1 MKRNVILQRRQT
13 VGTTMVN
20 KKIIS
25 GLVALLVALPAL
37 ASEKQVYW
45 GDTHLHTNRSFDA
58 FTNRNFSVG
67 PDEAYRFARG
77 IPVEHPGHKARVQL
91 ETPLDFLVVSD
102 HAEFLGAIR
111 HLYNV
116 GISTDDMGFVQ
127 KLRTWYVQYLIRDA
141 IKKGEGRSFFVRQ
154 LPEPFDTPQEAI
166 SEWDLAGS
174 VFPTV
179 PVIEDQ
185 AWRDI
190 ADAAEANNV
199 PGEFSAIL
207 GWEYSLIPG
216 GANLHRVVMTDL
228 DGESAKAFQ
237 PFGSD
242 DSLYP
247 EDLWAWLDKT
257 SQDTGGNFIAIP
269 HNSNISKGA
278 MFDTITM
285 RNEPIGPEY
294 AEIRRRWEP
303 IVEITQYKGDSEA
316 HQTLS
321 PDDPFADFENYPYY
335 IQRDW
340 TEYKPQV
347 GDFVRSA
354 LIRGL
359 QLEQKIGVNPY
370 QFGVI
375 GSTDAHTGLAAAEE
389 SNFHGKFATDSMP
402 SAKLDGWSDNAN
414 SSFGWAM
421 GAQGLAA
428 VWAEENTR
436 EAILAAMKRR
446 ETYAT
451 TGPRI
456 GLRFYAG
463 YDLDGALLT
472 SSSLPTDLS
481 DAVAMGGEIA
491 AKGASAPT
499 FLVQAM
505 ADPKS
510 GALDRIQIVKGWISE
525 EGDAREQVFD
535 VAWSSDDRLQPDGSL
550 AAVSNTVD
558 LETGSW
564 SNAHGAA
571 TLMAQWQDPRFDPAE
586 SAFYYVRVLEVPTP
600 RHSLLDKLALS
611 DDVETRRPDVIQ
623 ERAYSS
629 PIWYRPD

>member
-1 MKRNVILQRRQT
+1 MKLRVAAGILSALMFTQT
-13 VGTTMVN
+13 WAT
-20 KKIIS
+20 
-25 GLVALLVALPAL
+25 
-37 ASEKQVYW
+37 EKQILW

-77 IPVEHPGHKARVQL
+77 LPVVHPGHKARVQL

-102 HAEFLGAIR
+102 HAEFLGNIR

-116 GISTDDMGFVQ
+116 GIPTDGMDFFQ
-127 KLRTWYVQYLIRDA
+127 KLRVWYVQYLIRDA
-141 IKKGEGRSFFVRQ
+141 IKKGEGRAFFVRQ

-174 VFPTV
+174 VFPRV
-179 PVIEDQ
+179 PILEDQ
-185 AWRDI
+185 AWSDI
-190 ADAAEANNV
+190 TDAAEANNI
-199 PGEFSAIL
+199 PGQFSAIL

-228 DGESAKAFQ
+228 DGKSAKVFQ

-247 EDLWAWLDKT
+247 EDLWAWLERT
-257 SQDTGGNFIAIP
+257 SQETGGNFIAIP

-303 IVEITQYKGDSEA
+303 IVEVTQYKGDSET
-316 HQTLS
+316 HPVLS
-321 PDDPFADFENYPYY
+321 PDDSFADFEDYPFY

-347 GDFVRSA
+347 GDFMRSA
-354 LIRGL
+354 LIRGM
-359 QLEQKIGVNPY
+359 QIEREIGVNPY

-389 SNFHGKFATDSMP
+389 NNFHGKFATDSIP
-402 SAKLDGWSDNAN
+402 LSKLDSWSDNAN

-436 EAILAAMKRR
+436 ESIMQAMKRR

-456 GLRFYAG
+456 GLRFYGG
-463 YDLDGALLT
+463 YGLDATALEASSFPYESSGAV
-472 SSSLPTDLS
+472 P
-481 DAVAMGGEIA
+481 MGGELDQ
-491 AKGASAPT
+491 KEGGAPV
-499 FLVQAM
+499 FLVHAM

-510 GALDRIQIVKGWISE
+510 GTLDRIQIVKGWV
-525 EGDAREQVFD
+525 DAAGEANEKVFD
-535 VAWSSDDRLQPDGSL
+535 VAWASTGRMQADGSL
-550 AAVSNTVD
+550 APVPNTVN
-558 LETGSW
+558 LEAGTW
-564 SNAHGAA
+564 SNEAGAP
-571 TLMAQWQDPRFDPAE
+571 TLTAEWRDPEFDP
-586 SAFYYVRVLEVPTP
+586 SMMAFYYVRVLEVPTP
-600 RHSLLDKLALS
+600 RHSLLDKLALGGEV
-611 DDVETRRPDVIQ
+611 DTRRPDTIQ

>member
-1 MKRNVILQRRQT
+1 MKIRTAAGIL
-13 VGTTMVN
+13 
-20 KKIIS
+20 S
-25 GLVALLVALPAL
+25 ALLVTQAWAT
-37 ASEKQVYW
+37 EKQILW

-67 PDEAYRFARG
+67 PDGAYRFARG
-77 IPVEHPGHKARVQL
+77 LPVEHPGHKARVQL
-91 ETPLDFLVVSD
+91 ETPLDFLVISD
-102 HAEFLGAIR
+102 HAEFLGNIR
-111 HLYNV
+111 HLYNI
-116 GISTDDMGFVQ
+116 GIPTEGMGFFQ
-127 KLRTWYVQYLIRDA
+127 KLRVWYVQYLIRDA
-141 IKKGEGRSFFVRQ
+141 IKKGEGRAFFVRQ

-174 VFPTV
+174 VFPRV
-179 PVIEDQ
+179 PILEDQ
-185 AWRDI
+185 AWSDI
-190 ADAAEANNV
+190 ADAAEANNI
-199 PGEFSAIL
+199 PGQFSAIL

-228 DGESAKAFQ
+228 DGESAKVFQ

-257 SQDTGGNFIAIP
+257 SEETGGNFIAIP

-294 AEIRRRWEP
+294 AEIRKRWEP
-303 IVEITQYKGDSEA
+303 IVEVTQYKGDSET
-316 HQTLS
+316 HPVLS
-321 PDDPFADFENYPYY
+321 PDDPFADFEDYPYY

-347 GDFVRSA
+347 GDFMRSA
-354 LIRGL
+354 LIRGM
-359 QLEQKIGVNPY
+359 QIEREIGVNPY

-389 SNFHGKFATDSMP
+389 NNFHGKFATDSMP
-402 SAKLDGWSDNAN
+402 SSKLEGWSDNAN

-436 EAILAAMKRR
+436 ESIMQAMKRR

-456 GLRFYAG
+456 GLRFYGG
-463 YDLDGALLT
+463 YGLDATALEASAFPYESSGAV
-472 SSSLPTDLS
+472 P
-481 DAVAMGGEIA
+481 MGGELDPQE
-491 AKGASAPT
+491 GSAPV
-499 FLVQAM
+499 FLVHAM

-510 GALDRIQIVKGWISE
+510 GTLDRIQIVKGWVDE
-525 EGDAREQVFD
+525 AGEANEQIFD
-535 VAWSSDDRLQPDGSL
+535 VAWSSPDRMQADGSL
-550 AAVSNTVD
+550 RPVPNTVD
-558 LETGSW
+558 LETGGW
-564 SNAHGAA
+564 SNDAGAV
-571 TLMAQWQDPRFDPAE
+571 TLTAEWRDPEFDPAVA
-586 SAFYYVRVLEVPTP
+586 AFYYVRVLEVPTP
-600 RHSLLDKLALS
+600 RHSLLDKLALGG
-611 DDVETRRPDVIQ
+611 DVDTRRPDTVQ

-629 PIWYRPD
+629 PIWYRPNE

>member
-1 MKRNVILQRRQT
+1 MKIRAAAGIL
-13 VGTTMVN
+13 
-20 KKIIS
+20 S
-25 GLVALLVALPAL
+25 ALLVTQSWAT
-37 ASEKQVYW
+37 EKQILW

-77 IPVEHPGHKARVQL
+77 LPVEHPGHKARVQL

-102 HAEFLGAIR
+102 HAEFLGNIR

-116 GISTDDMGFVQ
+116 GIPTEGMGFFQ
-127 KLRTWYVQYLIRDA
+127 KLRVWYVQYLIRDA
-141 IKKGEGRSFFVRQ
+141 IKKGEGRAFFVRQ

-174 VFPTV
+174 VFPRV
-179 PVIEDQ
+179 PVLEDQ
-185 AWRDI
+185 AWSDI
-190 ADAAEANNV
+190 ADAAEANNI
-199 PGEFSAIL
+199 PGQFSAIL

-228 DGESAKAFQ
+228 DGESAKVFQ

-257 SQDTGGNFIAIP
+257 SEETGGNFIAIP

-303 IVEITQYKGDSEA
+303 IVEVTQYKGDSET
-316 HQTLS
+316 HPVLS
-321 PDDPFADFENYPYY
+321 PNDPFADFEDYPYY

-347 GDFVRSA
+347 GDFMRSA
-354 LIRGL
+354 LIRGM
-359 QLEQKIGVNPY
+359 QIEREIGVNPY

-389 SNFHGKFATDSMP
+389 NNFHGKFSTDSMP
-402 SAKLDGWSDNAN
+402 ASKLEGWSDNAN

-436 EAILAAMKRR
+436 ESIMQAMKRR

-456 GLRFYAG
+456 GLRFYGG
-463 YDLDGALLT
+463 YGLDATALEASAFPYESSGAV
-472 SSSLPTDLS
+472 P
-481 DAVAMGGEIA
+481 MGGELDPQE
-491 AKGASAPT
+491 GSAPV
-499 FLVQAM
+499 FLVHAM

-510 GALDRIQIVKGWISE
+510 GTLDRIQIVKGWVDE
-525 EGDAREQVFD
+525 AGEANEQIFD
-535 VAWSSDDRLQPDGSL
+535 VAWSSPDRMQADGSL
-550 AAVSNTVD
+550 RPVPNTVD
-558 LETGSW
+558 LETGTW
-564 SNAHGAA
+564 SNDAGAA
-571 TLMAQWQDPRFDPAE
+571 TLTAEWRDPEFDPAVA
-586 SAFYYVRVLEVPTP
+586 AFYYVRVLEVPTP
-600 RHSLLDKLALS
+600 RHSLLDKLALGG
-611 DDVETRRPDVIQ
+611 DVDTRRPDTVQ

-629 PIWYRPD
+629 PIWYRPSE

>member
-1 MKRNVILQRRQT
+1 MKLPVAAGILSALMFTQT
-13 VGTTMVN
+13 WAT
-20 KKIIS
+20 
-25 GLVALLVALPAL
+25 
-37 ASEKQVYW
+37 EKQILW

-77 IPVEHPGHKARVQL
+77 LPVEHPGHKARVQL

-102 HAEFLGAIR
+102 HAEFLGNIR

-116 GISTDDMGFVQ
+116 GIPTDGMDFFQ
-127 KLRTWYVQYLIRDA
+127 KLRVWYVQYLIRDA
-141 IKKGEGRSFFVRQ
+141 IKKGEGRAFFVRQ

-174 VFPTV
+174 VFPRV
-179 PVIEDQ
+179 PILEDQ
-185 AWRDI
+185 AWSDI
-190 ADAAEANNV
+190 ADAAEANNI
-199 PGEFSAIL
+199 PGQFSAIL

-228 DGESAKAFQ
+228 DGKSAKVFQ

-257 SQDTGGNFIAIP
+257 SQETGGNFIAIP

-303 IVEITQYKGDSEA
+303 IVEVTQYKGDSET
-316 HQTLS
+316 HPVLS
-321 PDDPFADFENYPYY
+321 PDDSFADFEDYPFY

-347 GDFVRSA
+347 GDFMRSA
-354 LIRGL
+354 LIRGM
-359 QLEQKIGVNPY
+359 QIEREIGVNPY

-389 SNFHGKFATDSMP
+389 NNFHGKFATDSIP
-402 SAKLDGWSDNAN
+402 VSKLDGWSDNAN

-436 EAILAAMKRR
+436 ESIMQAMKRR

-456 GLRFYAG
+456 GLRFYGG
-463 YDLDGALLT
+463 YGLDATALEASSFPYESSGAV
-472 SSSLPTDLS
+472 P
-481 DAVAMGGEIA
+481 MGGELDQ
-491 AKGASAPT
+491 KEGGAT
-499 FLVQAM
+499 VFLVHAM

-510 GALDRIQIVKGWISE
+510 GTLDRIQIVKGWV
-525 EGDAREQVFD
+525 DAAGEANEKVFD
-535 VAWSSDDRLQPDGSL
+535 VAWASTGRMQADGSL
-550 AAVSNTVD
+550 APVPNTVN
-558 LETGSW
+558 LETGTW
-564 SNAHGAA
+564 SNEAGAP
-571 TLMAQWQDPRFDPAE
+571 TLTAEWRDPEFDP
-586 SAFYYVRVLEVPTP
+586 SMMAFYYVRVLEVPTP
-600 RHSLLDKLALS
+600 RHSLLDKLALGGEV
-611 DDVETRRPDVIQ
+611 DTRRPDTIQ

>member
-1 MKRNVILQRRQT
+1 MKLRVAAGILSALMFTQT
-13 VGTTMVN
+13 WAT
-20 KKIIS
+20 
-25 GLVALLVALPAL
+25 
-37 ASEKQVYW
+37 EKQILW

-77 IPVEHPGHKARVQL
+77 LPVEHPGHKARVQL

-102 HAEFLGAIR
+102 HAEFLGNIR

-116 GISTDDMGFVQ
+116 GIPTDGMDFFQ
-127 KLRTWYVQYLIRDA
+127 KLRVWYVQYLIRDA
-141 IKKGEGRSFFVRQ
+141 IKKGEGRAFFVRQ

-174 VFPTV
+174 VFPRV
-179 PVIEDQ
+179 PILEDQ
-185 AWRDI
+185 AWSDI
-190 ADAAEANNV
+190 ADAAEANNI
-199 PGEFSAIL
+199 PGQFSAIL

-228 DGESAKAFQ
+228 DGKSAKVFQ

-257 SQDTGGNFIAIP
+257 SQETGGNFIAIP

-303 IVEITQYKGDSEA
+303 IVEVTQYKGDSET
-316 HQTLS
+316 HPVLS
-321 PDDPFADFENYPYY
+321 PDDSFADFEDYPFY

-347 GDFVRSA
+347 GDFMRSA
-354 LIRGL
+354 LIRGM
-359 QLEQKIGVNPY
+359 QIEREIGVNPY

-389 SNFHGKFATDSMP
+389 NNFHGKFATDSIP
-402 SAKLDGWSDNAN
+402 LSKLDSWSDNAN

-436 EAILAAMKRR
+436 ESIMHAMKRR

-456 GLRFYAG
+456 GLRFYGG
-463 YDLDGALLT
+463 YGLDATALEASSFPYESSGAV
-472 SSSLPTDLS
+472 P
-481 DAVAMGGEIA
+481 MGGELSQ
-491 AKGASAPT
+491 KEGGAPV
-499 FLVQAM
+499 FLVHAM

-510 GALDRIQIVKGWISE
+510 GTLDRIQIVKGWV
-525 EGDAREQVFD
+525 DAAGEANEKVFD
-535 VAWSSDDRLQPDGSL
+535 VAWASTGRMQADGSL
-550 AAVSNTVD
+550 APVPNTVN
-558 LETGSW
+558 LETGTW
-564 SNAHGAA
+564 SNEAGAP
-571 TLMAQWQDPRFDPAE
+571 TLTAEWRDPEFDP
-586 SAFYYVRVLEVPTP
+586 SMMAFYYVRVLEVPTP
-600 RHSLLDKLALS
+600 RHSLLDKLALGGEV
-611 DDVETRRPDVIQ
+611 DTRRPDTIQ

>member
-1 MKRNVILQRRQT
+1 MKIRAAAGIL
-13 VGTTMVN
+13 
-20 KKIIS
+20 S
-25 GLVALLVALPAL
+25 ALLVTQSWAT
-37 ASEKQVYW
+37 EKQILW

-67 PDEAYRFARG
+67 PDEAYRCARG
-77 IPVEHPGHKARVQL
+77 LPVEHPGHKARVQL

-102 HAEFLGAIR
+102 HAEFLGNIR

-116 GISTDDMGFVQ
+116 GIPTEGMGFFQ
-127 KLRTWYVQYLIRDA
+127 KLRVWYVQYLIRDA
-141 IKKGEGRSFFVRQ
+141 IKKGEGRAFFVRQ

-174 VFPTV
+174 VFPRV
-179 PVIEDQ
+179 PILEDQ
-185 AWRDI
+185 AWSDI
-190 ADAAEANNV
+190 ADAAEANNI
-199 PGEFSAIL
+199 PGQFSAIL

-228 DGESAKAFQ
+228 DGESAKVFQ

-257 SQDTGGNFIAIP
+257 SEQTGGNFIAIP

-303 IVEITQYKGDSEA
+303 IVEVTQYKGDSET
-316 HQTLS
+316 HPVLS
-321 PDDPFADFENYPYY
+321 PDDPFADFEDYPYY

-347 GDFVRSA
+347 GDFMRSA
-354 LIRGL
+354 LIRGM
-359 QLEQKIGVNPY
+359 QIEREIGVNPY

-389 SNFHGKFATDSMP
+389 NNFHGKFATDSMP
-402 SAKLDGWSDNAN
+402 SSKLEGWSDNAN

-436 EAILAAMKRR
+436 ESIMQAMKRR

-456 GLRFYAG
+456 GLRFYGG
-463 YDLDGALLT
+463 YGLDATALEASAFPYESSGAV
-472 SSSLPTDLS
+472 P
-481 DAVAMGGEIA
+481 MGGELDP
-491 AKGASAPT
+491 KEGSAPV
-499 FLVQAM
+499 FLVHAM

-510 GALDRIQIVKGWISE
+510 GTLDRIQIVKGWVDE
-525 EGDAREQVFD
+525 AGEANEQIFD
-535 VAWSSDDRLQPDGSL
+535 VAWSSPDRMQADGSL
-550 AAVSNTVD
+550 RPVPNTVD
-558 LETGSW
+558 LETGTW
-564 SNAHGAA
+564 SNDAGAT
-571 TLMAQWQDPRFDPAE
+571 TLTAEWRDPEFDPAVA
-586 SAFYYVRVLEVPTP
+586 AFYYVRVLEVPTP
-600 RHSLLDKLALS
+600 RHSLLDKLALGG
-611 DDVETRRPDVIQ
+611 DVDTRRPDTVQ

-629 PIWYRPD
+629 PIWYRPSE

>member
-1 MKRNVILQRRQT
+1 MKIRTAAGIL
-13 VGTTMVN
+13 
-20 KKIIS
+20 S
-25 GLVALLVALPAL
+25 ALLVTQAWAT
-37 ASEKQVYW
+37 EKQILW

-77 IPVEHPGHKARVQL
+77 LPVEHPGHKARVQL
-91 ETPLDFLVVSD
+91 ETPLDFLVISD
-102 HAEFLGAIR
+102 HAEFLGNIR
-111 HLYNV
+111 HLYNI
-116 GISTDDMGFVQ
+116 GIPTEGMGFFQ
-127 KLRTWYVQYLIRDA
+127 KLRVWYVQYLIRDA
-141 IKKGEGRSFFVRQ
+141 IKKGEGRAFFVRQ

-174 VFPTV
+174 VFPRV
-179 PVIEDQ
+179 PILEDQ
-185 AWRDI
+185 AWSDI
-190 ADAAEANNV
+190 ADAAEANNI
-199 PGEFSAIL
+199 PGQFSAIL

-228 DGESAKAFQ
+228 DGESAKVFQ

-257 SQDTGGNFIAIP
+257 SEETGGNFIAIP

-294 AEIRRRWEP
+294 AEIRKRWEP
-303 IVEITQYKGDSEA
+303 IVEVTQYKGDSET
-316 HQTLS
+316 HPVLS
-321 PDDPFADFENYPYY
+321 PDDPFADFEDYPYY

-347 GDFVRSA
+347 GDFMRSA
-354 LIRGL
+354 LIRGM
-359 QLEQKIGVNPY
+359 QIEREIGVNPY

-389 SNFHGKFATDSMP
+389 NNFHGKFATDSMP
-402 SAKLDGWSDNAN
+402 SSKLEGWSDNAN

-436 EAILAAMKRR
+436 ESIMQAMKRR

-456 GLRFYAG
+456 GLRFYGG
-463 YDLDGALLT
+463 YGLDATALEASAFPYESSGAV
-472 SSSLPTDLS
+472 P
-481 DAVAMGGEIA
+481 MGGELDPQE
-491 AKGASAPT
+491 GSAPV
-499 FLVQAM
+499 FLVHAM

-510 GALDRIQIVKGWISE
+510 GTLDRIQIVKGWVDE
-525 EGDAREQVFD
+525 AGEANEQIFD
-535 VAWSSDDRLQPDGSL
+535 VAWSSPDRMQADGSL
-550 AAVSNTVD
+550 RPVPNTVD
-558 LETGSW
+558 LETGGW
-564 SNAHGAA
+564 SNDAGAA
-571 TLMAQWQDPRFDPAE
+571 TLTAEWRDPEFDPAVA
-586 SAFYYVRVLEVPTP
+586 AFYYVRVLEVPTP
-600 RHSLLDKLALS
+600 RHSLLDKLALGG
-611 DDVETRRPDVIQ
+611 DVDTRRPDTVQ

-629 PIWYRPD
+629 PIWYRPNE

>member
-1 MKRNVILQRRQT
+1 MKLRVATGILSALMFTQT
-13 VGTTMVN
+13 WAT
-20 KKIIS
+20 
-25 GLVALLVALPAL
+25 
-37 ASEKQVYW
+37 EKQILW

-77 IPVEHPGHKARVQL
+77 LPVEHPGHKARVQL

-102 HAEFLGAIR
+102 HAEFLGNIR

-116 GISTDDMGFVQ
+116 GIPTDGMDFFQ
-127 KLRTWYVQYLIRDA
+127 KLRVWYVQYLIRDA
-141 IKKGEGRSFFVRQ
+141 IKKGEGRAFFVRQ

-174 VFPTV
+174 VFPRV
-179 PVIEDQ
+179 PILEDQ
-185 AWRDI
+185 AWSDI
-190 ADAAEANNV
+190 ADAAEANNI
-199 PGEFSAIL
+199 PGQFSAIL

-228 DGESAKAFQ
+228 DGKSAKVFQ

-257 SQDTGGNFIAIP
+257 SQETGGNFIAIP

-294 AEIRRRWEP
+294 AEIRSRWEP
-303 IVEITQYKGDSEA
+303 IVEVTQYKGDSET
-316 HQTLS
+316 HPVLS
-321 PDDPFADFENYPYY
+321 PDDSFADFEDYPFY

-347 GDFVRSA
+347 GDFMRSA
-354 LIRGL
+354 LIRGM
-359 QLEQKIGVNPY
+359 QIEREIGVNPY

-389 SNFHGKFATDSMP
+389 NNFHGKFATDSIP
-402 SAKLDGWSDNAN
+402 LSKLDGWSDNAN

-436 EAILAAMKRR
+436 ESIMQAMKRR

-456 GLRFYAG
+456 GLRFYGG
-463 YDLDGALLT
+463 YGLDATALEASSFPYESSGAV
-472 SSSLPTDLS
+472 P
-481 DAVAMGGEIA
+481 MGGELDQ
-491 AKGASAPT
+491 KEGGAPV
-499 FLVQAM
+499 FLVHAM

-510 GALDRIQIVKGWISE
+510 GTLDRIQIVKGWV
-525 EGDAREQVFD
+525 DAAGEANERVFD
-535 VAWSSDDRLQPDGSL
+535 VAWASTGRMQADGSL
-550 AAVSNTVD
+550 APVPNTVN
-558 LETGSW
+558 LETGTW
-564 SNAHGAA
+564 SNEAGAP
-571 TLMAQWQDPRFDPAE
+571 TLTAEWRDPEFDP
-586 SAFYYVRVLEVPTP
+586 SMMAFYYVRVLEVPTP
-600 RHSLLDKLALS
+600 RHSLLDKLALGGEV
-611 DDVETRRPDVIQ
+611 DTRRPDTIQ

>member
-1 MKRNVILQRRQT
+1 MKTMKIRTAAGIL
-13 VGTTMVN
+13 
-20 KKIIS
+20 S
-25 GLVALLVALPAL
+25 ALLVTQAWAT
-37 ASEKQVYW
+37 EKQILW

-77 IPVEHPGHKARVQL
+77 LPVEHPGHKARVQL
-91 ETPLDFLVVSD
+91 ETPLDFLVISD
-102 HAEFLGAIR
+102 HAEFLGNIR
-111 HLYNV
+111 HLYNI
-116 GISTDDMGFVQ
+116 GIPTEGMGFFQ
-127 KLRTWYVQYLIRDA
+127 KLRVWYVQYLIRDA
-141 IKKGEGRSFFVRQ
+141 IKKGEGRAFFVRQ

-174 VFPTV
+174 VFPRV
-179 PVIEDQ
+179 PILEDQ
-185 AWRDI
+185 AWSDI
-190 ADAAEANNV
+190 ADAAEANNI
-199 PGEFSAIL
+199 PGQFSAIL

-228 DGESAKAFQ
+228 DGESAKVFQ

-257 SQDTGGNFIAIP
+257 SEETGGNFIAIP

-294 AEIRRRWEP
+294 AEIRKRWEP
-303 IVEITQYKGDSEA
+303 IVEVTQYKGDSET
-316 HQTLS
+316 HPVLS
-321 PDDPFADFENYPYY
+321 PDDPFADFEDYPYY

-347 GDFVRSA
+347 GDFMRSA
-354 LIRGL
+354 LIRGM
-359 QLEQKIGVNPY
+359 QIEREIGVNPY

-389 SNFHGKFATDSMP
+389 NNFHGKFATDSMP
-402 SAKLDGWSDNAN
+402 SSKLEGWSDNAN

-436 EAILAAMKRR
+436 ESIMQAMKRR

-456 GLRFYAG
+456 GLRFYGG
-463 YDLDGALLT
+463 YGLDATALEASAFPYESSGAV
-472 SSSLPTDLS
+472 P
-481 DAVAMGGEIA
+481 MGGELDPQE
-491 AKGASAPT
+491 GSAPV
-499 FLVQAM
+499 FLVHAM

-510 GALDRIQIVKGWISE
+510 GTLDRIQIVKGWVDE
-525 EGDAREQVFD
+525 AGEANEQIFD
-535 VAWSSDDRLQPDGSL
+535 VAWSSPDRMQADGSL
-550 AAVSNTVD
+550 RPVPNTVD
-558 LETGSW
+558 LETGGW
-564 SNAHGAA
+564 SNDAGAV
-571 TLMAQWQDPRFDPAE
+571 TLTAEWRDPEFDPAVA
-586 SAFYYVRVLEVPTP
+586 AFYYVRVLEVPTP
-600 RHSLLDKLALS
+600 RHSLLDKLALGG
-611 DDVETRRPDVIQ
+611 DVDTRRPDTVQ

-629 PIWYRPD
+629 PIWYRPNE

>member
-1 MKRNVILQRRQT
+1 MKLRVAAGILSALMFTQT
-13 VGTTMVN
+13 WAT
-20 KKIIS
+20 
-25 GLVALLVALPAL
+25 
-37 ASEKQVYW
+37 EKQILW

-77 IPVEHPGHKARVQL
+77 LPVEHPGHKARVQL

-102 HAEFLGAIR
+102 HAEFLGNIR

-116 GISTDDMGFVQ
+116 GIPTDGMDFFQ
-127 KLRTWYVQYLIRDA
+127 KLRVWYVQYLIRDA
-141 IKKGEGRSFFVRQ
+141 IKKGEGRAFFVRQ

-174 VFPTV
+174 VFPRV
-179 PVIEDQ
+179 PILEDQ
-185 AWRDI
+185 AWSDI
-190 ADAAEANNV
+190 ADAAEANNI
-199 PGEFSAIL
+199 PGQFSAIL

-228 DGESAKAFQ
+228 DGKSAKVFQ

-257 SQDTGGNFIAIP
+257 SQETGGNFIAIP

-303 IVEITQYKGDSEA
+303 IVEVTQYKGDSET
-316 HQTLS
+316 HPVLS
-321 PDDPFADFENYPYY
+321 PDDSFADFEDYPFY
-335 IQRDW
+335 IQRNW

-347 GDFVRSA
+347 GDFMRSA
-354 LIRGL
+354 LIRGM
-359 QLEQKIGVNPY
+359 QIEREIGVNPY

-389 SNFHGKFATDSMP
+389 NNFHGKFATDSIP
-402 SAKLDGWSDNAN
+402 VSKLDGWSDNAN

-436 EAILAAMKRR
+436 ESIMQAMKRR

-456 GLRFYAG
+456 GLRFYGG
-463 YDLDGALLT
+463 YGLDATALEASSFPYESSGAV
-472 SSSLPTDLS
+472 P
-481 DAVAMGGEIA
+481 MGGELDQ
-491 AKGASAPT
+491 KEGGAPV
-499 FLVQAM
+499 FLVHAM

-510 GALDRIQIVKGWISE
+510 GTLDRIQIVKGWV
-525 EGDAREQVFD
+525 DAAGEANEKVFD
-535 VAWSSDDRLQPDGSL
+535 VAWASTGRMQADGSL
-550 AAVSNTVD
+550 APVPNTVN
-558 LETGSW
+558 LETGTW
-564 SNAHGAA
+564 SNEAGAP
-571 TLMAQWQDPRFDPAE
+571 TLTAEWRDPEFDP
-586 SAFYYVRVLEVPTP
+586 SMMAFYYVRVLEVPTP
-600 RHSLLDKLALS
+600 RHSLLDKLALGGEV
-611 DDVETRRPDVIQ
+611 DTRRPDTIQ

>member
-1 MKRNVILQRRQT
+1 MKLRVAAGILSALMFTQT
-13 VGTTMVN
+13 WAT
-20 KKIIS
+20 
-25 GLVALLVALPAL
+25 
-37 ASEKQVYW
+37 EKQILW

-77 IPVEHPGHKARVQL
+77 LPVEHPGHKARVQL

-102 HAEFLGAIR
+102 HAEFLGNIR

-116 GISTDDMGFVQ
+116 GIPTDGMDFFQ
-127 KLRTWYVQYLIRDA
+127 KLRVWYVQYLIRDA
-141 IKKGEGRSFFVRQ
+141 IKKGEGRAFFVRQ

-174 VFPTV
+174 VFPRV
-179 PVIEDQ
+179 PILEDQ
-185 AWRDI
+185 AWSDI
-190 ADAAEANNV
+190 TDAAEANNI
-199 PGEFSAIL
+199 PGQFSAIL

-228 DGESAKAFQ
+228 DGKSAKVFQ

-247 EDLWAWLDKT
+247 EDLWAWLERT
-257 SQDTGGNFIAIP
+257 SQETGGNFIAIP

-303 IVEITQYKGDSEA
+303 IVEVTQYKGDSET
-316 HQTLS
+316 HPVLS
-321 PDDPFADFENYPYY
+321 PDDSFADFEDYPFY

-347 GDFVRSA
+347 GDFMRSA
-354 LIRGL
+354 LIRGM
-359 QLEQKIGVNPY
+359 QIEREIGVNPY

-389 SNFHGKFATDSMP
+389 NNFHGKFATDSIP
-402 SAKLDGWSDNAN
+402 LSKLDSWSDNAN

-436 EAILAAMKRR
+436 ESIMQAMKRR

-456 GLRFYAG
+456 GLRFYGG
-463 YDLDGALLT
+463 YGLDATALEASSFPYESSGAV
-472 SSSLPTDLS
+472 P
-481 DAVAMGGEIA
+481 MGGELDQ
-491 AKGASAPT
+491 KEGGAPV
-499 FLVQAM
+499 FLVHAM

-510 GALDRIQIVKGWISE
+510 GTLDRIQIVKGWV
-525 EGDAREQVFD
+525 DAAGEANEKVFD
-535 VAWSSDDRLQPDGSL
+535 VAWASTGRMQADGSL
-550 AAVSNTVD
+550 APVPNTVN
-558 LETGSW
+558 LEAGTW
-564 SNAHGAA
+564 SNEAGAP
-571 TLMAQWQDPRFDPAE
+571 TLTAEWRDPEFDP
-586 SAFYYVRVLEVPTP
+586 SMMAFYYVRVLEVPTP
-600 RHSLLDKLALS
+600 RHSLLDKLALGGEV
-611 DDVETRRPDVIQ
+611 DTRRPDTIQ

>member
-1 MKRNVILQRRQT
+1 MKISMA
-13 VGTTMVN
+13 VGIV
-20 KKIIS
+20 S
-25 GLVALLVALPAL
+25 ALLVTQAWAT
-37 ASEKQVYW
+37 EKQILW

-67 PDEAYRFARG
+67 PDDAYRFARG
-77 IPVEHPGHKARVQL
+77 LPVEHPGHKARVQL

-102 HAEFLGAIR
+102 HAEFLGNIR

-116 GISTDDMGFVQ
+116 GIPTEGMGFFQ
-127 KLRTWYVQYLIRDA
+127 KLRIWYVQYLIRDA
-141 IKKGEGRSFFVRQ
+141 IKKGEGRAFFVRQ

-174 VFPTV
+174 VFPRV
-179 PVIEDQ
+179 PILEDQ
-185 AWRDI
+185 AWSDI
-190 ADAAEANNV
+190 ADAAEANNI
-199 PGEFSAIL
+199 PGQFSAIL

-228 DGESAKAFQ
+228 DGESAKVFQ

-257 SQDTGGNFIAIP
+257 SEETGGNFIAIP

-303 IVEITQYKGDSEA
+303 IVEVTQYKGDSET
-316 HQTLS
+316 HPVLS
-321 PDDPFADFENYPYY
+321 PDDPFADFEDYPYY

-347 GDFVRSA
+347 GDFMRSA
-354 LIRGL
+354 LIRGM
-359 QLEQKIGVNPY
+359 QIEREIGVNPY

-389 SNFHGKFATDSMP
+389 NNFHGKFATDSIP

-436 EAILAAMKRR
+436 QSIMEAMKRR

-456 GLRFYAG
+456 GLRFYGG
-463 YDLDGALLT
+463 YGLDATALEASAFPYESSGAV
-472 SSSLPTDLS
+472 P
-481 DAVAMGGEIA
+481 MGGELDP
-491 AKGASAPT
+491 KEGSAPV
-499 FLVQAM
+499 FLVHAM

-510 GALDRIQIVKGWISE
+510 GTLDRIQIVKGWVD
-525 EGDAREQVFD
+525 EGGEANEKIFD
-535 VAWSSDDRLQPDGSL
+535 VAWSSPDRMQADGTL
-550 AAVSNTVD
+550 RPVPNTVD
-558 LETGSW
+558 LETGTW
-564 SNAHGAA
+564 SNDAGAA
-571 TLMAQWQDPRFDPAE
+571 TLAAEWRDPEFDPTLA
-586 SAFYYVRVLEVPTP
+586 SFYYVRVLEVPTP
-600 RHSLLDKLALS
+600 RHSLLDKLALGG
-611 DDVETRRPDVIQ
+611 DVDTRRPDTVQ

-629 PIWYRPD
+629 PIWYRPTE

>member
-1 MKRNVILQRRQT
+1 
-13 VGTTMVN
+13 
-20 KKIIS
+20 
-25 GLVALLVALPAL
+25 
-37 ASEKQVYW
+37 
-45 GDTHLHTNRSFDA
+45 
-58 FTNRNFSVG
+58 
-67 PDEAYRFARG
+67 
-77 IPVEHPGHKARVQL
+77 
-91 ETPLDFLVVSD
+91 
-102 HAEFLGAIR
+102 
-111 HLYNV
+111 
-116 GISTDDMGFVQ
+116 
-127 KLRTWYVQYLIRDA
+127 
-141 IKKGEGRSFFVRQ
+141 VRQ

-179 PVIEDQ
+179 PVVEDQ

-190 ADAAEANNV
+190 ADAAEANNI

-285 RNEPIGPEY
+285 RNEPIGAEY

-303 IVEITQYKGDSEA
+303 IVEITQYKGDSET

-402 SAKLDGWSDNAN
+402 SAKLEGWSDNAN

-463 YDLDGALLT
+463 YDFDGALLP

-481 DAVAMGGEIA
+481 DAVPMGGEIT
-491 AKGASAPT
+491 AKGAAAPT

-525 EGDAREQVFD
+525 DGDAREQVFD

-550 AAVSNTVD
+550 AAIANTVNLQD
-558 LETGSW
+558 RQLE
-564 SNAHGAA
+564 
-571 TLMAQWQDPRFDPAE
+571 
-586 SAFYYVRVLEVPTP
+586 
-600 RHSLLDKLALS
+600 
-611 DDVETRRPDVIQ
+611 
-623 ERAYSS
+623 
-629 PIWYRPD
+629 

>member
-1 MKRNVILQRRQT
+1 MKLRVAAGILSALMFTQT
-13 VGTTMVN
+13 WAT
-20 KKIIS
+20 
-25 GLVALLVALPAL
+25 
-37 ASEKQVYW
+37 EKQILW

-77 IPVEHPGHKARVQL
+77 LPVVHPGHKARVQL

-102 HAEFLGAIR
+102 HAEFLGNIR

-116 GISTDDMGFVQ
+116 GIPTDGMDFFQ
-127 KLRTWYVQYLIRDA
+127 KLRVWYVQYLIRDA
-141 IKKGEGRSFFVRQ
+141 IKKGEGRAFFVRQ

-174 VFPTV
+174 VFPRV
-179 PVIEDQ
+179 PILEDQ
-185 AWRDI
+185 AWSDI
-190 ADAAEANNV
+190 ADAAEANNI
-199 PGEFSAIL
+199 PGQFSAIL

-228 DGESAKAFQ
+228 DGKSAKVFQ

-257 SQDTGGNFIAIP
+257 SQETGGNFIAIP

-303 IVEITQYKGDSEA
+303 IVEVTQYKGDSET
-316 HQTLS
+316 HPVLS
-321 PDDPFADFENYPYY
+321 PDDSFADFEDYPFY

-340 TEYKPQV
+340 TEYRPQV
-347 GDFVRSA
+347 GDFMRSA
-354 LIRGL
+354 LIRGM
-359 QLEQKIGVNPY
+359 QIEREIGVNPY

-389 SNFHGKFATDSMP
+389 NNFHGKFATDSIP
-402 SAKLDGWSDNAN
+402 VSKLDGWSDNAN

-436 EAILAAMKRR
+436 ESIMQAMKRR

-456 GLRFYAG
+456 GLRFYGG
-463 YDLDGALLT
+463 YGLDATALEASSFPYESSGAV
-472 SSSLPTDLS
+472 P
-481 DAVAMGGEIA
+481 MGGELSQ
-491 AKGASAPT
+491 KEGGAPV
-499 FLVQAM
+499 FLVHAM

-510 GALDRIQIVKGWISE
+510 GTLDRIQIVKGWV
-525 EGDAREQVFD
+525 DAAGEANEKVFD
-535 VAWSSDDRLQPDGSL
+535 VAWASTGRMQADGSL
-550 AAVSNTVD
+550 APVPNTVN
-558 LETGSW
+558 LETGTW
-564 SNAHGAA
+564 SNEAGAP
-571 TLMAQWQDPRFDPAE
+571 TLTAEWRDPEFDP
-586 SAFYYVRVLEVPTP
+586 SMMAFYYVRVLEVPTP
-600 RHSLLDKLALS
+600 RHSLLDKLALGGEV
-611 DDVETRRPDVIQ
+611 DTRRPDTIQ

>member
-1 MKRNVILQRRQT
+1 MKIRAAAGIL
-13 VGTTMVN
+13 
-20 KKIIS
+20 S
-25 GLVALLVALPAL
+25 ALLVTQAWAT
-37 ASEKQVYW
+37 EKQILW

-77 IPVEHPGHKARVQL
+77 LPVEHPGHKARVQL

-102 HAEFLGAIR
+102 HAEFLGNIR

-116 GISTDDMGFVQ
+116 GIPTEGMGFFQ
-127 KLRTWYVQYLIRDA
+127 KLRVWYVQYLIRDA
-141 IKKGEGRSFFVRQ
+141 IKKGEGRAFFVRQ

-174 VFPTV
+174 VFPRV
-179 PVIEDQ
+179 PVLEDQ
-185 AWRDI
+185 AWSDI
-190 ADAAEANNV
+190 ADAAEANNI
-199 PGEFSAIL
+199 PGQFSAIL

-228 DGESAKAFQ
+228 DGESAKVFQ

-257 SQDTGGNFIAIP
+257 SEETGGNFIAIP

-294 AEIRRRWEP
+294 AKIRRRWEP
-303 IVEITQYKGDSEA
+303 IVEVTQYKGDSET
-316 HQTLS
+316 HPVLS
-321 PDDPFADFENYPYY
+321 PNDPFADFEDYPYY

-347 GDFVRSA
+347 GDFMRSA
-354 LIRGL
+354 LIRGM
-359 QLEQKIGVNPY
+359 QIEREIGVNPY

-389 SNFHGKFATDSMP
+389 NNFHGKFATDSMP
-402 SAKLDGWSDNAN
+402 ASKLEGWSDNAN

-436 EAILAAMKRR
+436 ESIMQAMKRR

-456 GLRFYAG
+456 GLRFYGG
-463 YDLDGALLT
+463 YGLDTTALEASAFPYESSGAV
-472 SSSLPTDLS
+472 P
-481 DAVAMGGEIA
+481 MGGELYPQE
-491 AKGASAPT
+491 GSAPV
-499 FLVQAM
+499 FLVHAM

-510 GALDRIQIVKGWISE
+510 GTLDRIQIVKGWVDE
-525 EGDAREQVFD
+525 AGEANEQIFD
-535 VAWSSDDRLQPDGSL
+535 VAWSSPDRMQADGSL
-550 AAVSNTVD
+550 RPVPNTVD
-558 LETGSW
+558 LETGTW
-564 SNAHGAA
+564 SNDAGAA
-571 TLMAQWQDPRFDPAE
+571 TLTAEWRDPEFDPAVA
-586 SAFYYVRVLEVPTP
+586 AFYYVRVLEVPTP
-600 RHSLLDKLALS
+600 RHSLLDKLALGG
-611 DDVETRRPDVIQ
+611 DVDTRRPDTVQ

-629 PIWYRPD
+629 PIWYRPSE

>member
-1 MKRNVILQRRQT
+1 MTIRAAAGIL
-13 VGTTMVN
+13 
-20 KKIIS
+20 S
-25 GLVALLVALPAL
+25 ALLVTQAWAT
-37 ASEKQVYW
+37 EKQILW

-77 IPVEHPGHKARVQL
+77 LPVEHPGHKARVQL

-102 HAEFLGAIR
+102 HAEFLGNIR

-116 GISTDDMGFVQ
+116 GIPTEGMGFFQ
-127 KLRTWYVQYLIRDA
+127 KLRVWYVQYLIRDA
-141 IKKGEGRSFFVRQ
+141 IKKGEGRAFFVRQ

-174 VFPTV
+174 VFPRV
-179 PVIEDQ
+179 PVLEDQ
-185 AWRDI
+185 AWSDI
-190 ADAAEANNV
+190 ADAAEANNI
-199 PGEFSAIL
+199 PGQFSAIL

-228 DGESAKAFQ
+228 DGESAKVFQ

-257 SQDTGGNFIAIP
+257 SEETGGNFIAIP

-303 IVEITQYKGDSEA
+303 IVEVTQYKGDSET
-316 HQTLS
+316 HPVLS
-321 PDDPFADFENYPYY
+321 PNDPFADFEDYPYY

-347 GDFVRSA
+347 GDFMRSA
-354 LIRGL
+354 LIRGM
-359 QLEQKIGVNPY
+359 QIEREIGVNPY

-389 SNFHGKFATDSMP
+389 NNFHGKFATDSMP
-402 SAKLDGWSDNAN
+402 ASKLEGWSDNAN

-436 EAILAAMKRR
+436 ESIMQAMKRR

-456 GLRFYAG
+456 GLRFYGG
-463 YDLDGALLT
+463 YGLDATALEASAFPYESSGAV
-472 SSSLPTDLS
+472 P
-481 DAVAMGGEIA
+481 MGGELDPQES
-491 AKGASAPT
+491 SAPV
-499 FLVQAM
+499 FLVHAM

-510 GALDRIQIVKGWISE
+510 GTLDRIQIVKGWVDE
-525 EGDAREQVFD
+525 AGEANEQIFD
-535 VAWSSDDRLQPDGSL
+535 VAWSSPDRMQADGSL
-550 AAVSNTVD
+550 RPVPNTVD
-558 LETGSW
+558 LETGTW
-564 SNAHGAA
+564 SNDAGAA
-571 TLMAQWQDPRFDPAE
+571 TLTAEWRDPEFDPAVA
-586 SAFYYVRVLEVPTP
+586 AFYYVRVLEVPTP
-600 RHSLLDKLALS
+600 RHSLLDKLALGG
-611 DDVETRRPDVIQ
+611 DVDTRRPDTVQ

-629 PIWYRPD
+629 PIWYRPSE

>member
-1 MKRNVILQRRQT
+1 MKISMA
-13 VGTTMVN
+13 VGIV
-20 KKIIS
+20 S
-25 GLVALLVALPAL
+25 ALLVTQAWAT
-37 ASEKQVYW
+37 EKQILW

-77 IPVEHPGHKARVQL
+77 LPVEHPGHKARVQL

-102 HAEFLGAIR
+102 HAEFLGNIR

-116 GISTDDMGFVQ
+116 GIPTEGMGFFQ
-127 KLRTWYVQYLIRDA
+127 KLRVWYVQYLIRDA
-141 IKKGEGRSFFVRQ
+141 IKKGEGRAFFVRQ

-174 VFPTV
+174 VFPRV
-179 PVIEDQ
+179 PILEDQ
-185 AWRDI
+185 AWSDI
-190 ADAAEANNV
+190 ADAAEANNI
-199 PGEFSAIL
+199 PGQFSAIL

-228 DGESAKAFQ
+228 DGESAKVFQ

-247 EDLWAWLDKT
+247 QDLWAWLDKT
-257 SQDTGGNFIAIP
+257 SEETGGNFIAIP

-285 RNEPIGPEY
+285 RNEPIGREY

-303 IVEITQYKGDSEA
+303 IVEVTQYKGDSET
-316 HQTLS
+316 HPVLS
-321 PDDPFADFENYPYY
+321 PDDPFADFEDYPYY

-347 GDFVRSA
+347 GDFMRSA
-354 LIRGL
+354 LIRGM
-359 QLEQKIGVNPY
+359 QIEREIGVNPY

-389 SNFHGKFATDSMP
+389 NNFHGKFATDSIP

-436 EAILAAMKRR
+436 ESIMEAMKRR

-456 GLRFYAG
+456 GLRFYGG
-463 YDLDGALLT
+463 YGLDATALEASAFPYESSGAV
-472 SSSLPTDLS
+472 P
-481 DAVAMGGEIA
+481 MGGELDP
-491 AKGASAPT
+491 KEGSAPV
-499 FLVQAM
+499 FLMHAM

-510 GALDRIQIVKGWISE
+510 GTLDRIQIVKGWVD
-525 EGDAREQVFD
+525 EGGEANEKIFD
-535 VAWSSDDRLQPDGSL
+535 VAWSSPDRMQADGTL
-550 AAVSNTVD
+550 RPVPNTVD
-558 LETGSW
+558 LETSTW
-564 SNAHGAA
+564 SNDAGAA
-571 TLMAQWQDPRFDPAE
+571 TLAAEWRDPEFDPNLA
-586 SAFYYVRVLEVPTP
+586 SFYYVRVLEVPTP
-600 RHSLLDKLALS
+600 RHSLLDKLVLGG
-611 DDVETRRPDVIQ
+611 DVDTRRPDTVQ

-629 PIWYRPD
+629 PIWYRPSE

>member
-1 MKRNVILQRRQT
+1 MKLRVAAGILSALMFTQT
-13 VGTTMVN
+13 WAT
-20 KKIIS
+20 
-25 GLVALLVALPAL
+25 
-37 ASEKQVYW
+37 EKQILW

-77 IPVEHPGHKARVQL
+77 LPVVHPGHKARVQL

-102 HAEFLGAIR
+102 HAEFLGNIR

-116 GISTDDMGFVQ
+116 GIPTDGMDFFQ
-127 KLRTWYVQYLIRDA
+127 KLRVWYVQYLIRDA
-141 IKKGEGRSFFVRQ
+141 IKKGEGRAFFVRQ

-174 VFPTV
+174 VFPRV
-179 PVIEDQ
+179 PILEDQ
-185 AWRDI
+185 AWSDI
-190 ADAAEANNV
+190 ADAAEANNI
-199 PGEFSAIL
+199 PGQFSAIL

-228 DGESAKAFQ
+228 DGKSAKVFQ

-257 SQDTGGNFIAIP
+257 SQETGGNFIAIP

-303 IVEITQYKGDSEA
+303 IVEVTQYKGDSET
-316 HQTLS
+316 HPVLS
-321 PDDPFADFENYPYY
+321 PDDSFADFEDYPFY

-347 GDFVRSA
+347 GDFMRSA
-354 LIRGL
+354 LIRGM
-359 QLEQKIGVNPY
+359 QIEREIGVNPY

-389 SNFHGKFATDSMP
+389 NNFHGKFATDSIP
-402 SAKLDGWSDNAN
+402 LSKLDSWSDNAN

-428 VWAEENTR
+428 VWAEENNR
-436 EAILAAMKRR
+436 ESIMQAMKRR

-456 GLRFYAG
+456 GLRFYGG
-463 YDLDGALLT
+463 YGLDATALEASSFPYESSGAV
-472 SSSLPTDLS
+472 P
-481 DAVAMGGEIA
+481 MGGELDQ
-491 AKGASAPT
+491 KEGGAPV
-499 FLVQAM
+499 FLVHAM

-510 GALDRIQIVKGWISE
+510 GTLDRIQIVKGWV
-525 EGDAREQVFD
+525 DAAGEANEKVFD
-535 VAWSSDDRLQPDGSL
+535 VAWASTGRMQADGSL
-550 AAVSNTVD
+550 APVPNTVN
-558 LETGSW
+558 LETGTW
-564 SNAHGAA
+564 SNEAGAP
-571 TLMAQWQDPRFDPAE
+571 TLTAEWRDPEFDP
-586 SAFYYVRVLEVPTP
+586 SMMAFYYVRVLEVPTP
-600 RHSLLDKLALS
+600 RHSLLDKLALGGEV
-611 DDVETRRPDVIQ
+611 DTRRPDTIQ

>member
-1 MKRNVILQRRQT
+1 VERSLSKINVCFGITVMKLRVAAGILSALMFTQT
-13 VGTTMVN
+13 WAT
-20 KKIIS
+20 
-25 GLVALLVALPAL
+25 
-37 ASEKQVYW
+37 EKQILW

-77 IPVEHPGHKARVQL
+77 LPVVHPGHKARVQL

-102 HAEFLGAIR
+102 HAEFLGNIR

-116 GISTDDMGFVQ
+116 GIPTDGMDFFQ
-127 KLRTWYVQYLIRDA
+127 KLRVWYVQYLIRDA
-141 IKKGEGRSFFVRQ
+141 IKKGEGRAFFVRQ

-174 VFPTV
+174 VFPRV
-179 PVIEDQ
+179 PILEDQ
-185 AWRDI
+185 AWSDI
-190 ADAAEANNV
+190 ADAAEANNI
-199 PGEFSAIL
+199 PGQFSAIL

-228 DGESAKAFQ
+228 DGKSAKVFQ

-257 SQDTGGNFIAIP
+257 SQETGGNFIAIP

-303 IVEITQYKGDSEA
+303 IVEVTQYKGDSET
-316 HQTLS
+316 HPVLS
-321 PDDPFADFENYPYY
+321 PDDSFADFEDYPFY

-347 GDFVRSA
+347 GDFMRSA
-354 LIRGL
+354 LIRGM
-359 QLEQKIGVNPY
+359 QIEREIGVNPY

-389 SNFHGKFATDSMP
+389 NNFHGKFATDSIP
-402 SAKLDGWSDNAN
+402 VSKLDGWSDNAN

-436 EAILAAMKRR
+436 ESIMQAMKRR

-456 GLRFYAG
+456 GLRFYGG
-463 YDLDGALLT
+463 YGLDATALEASSFPYESSGAV
-472 SSSLPTDLS
+472 P
-481 DAVAMGGEIA
+481 MGGELDQ
-491 AKGASAPT
+491 KEGGAPV
-499 FLVQAM
+499 FLVHAM

-510 GALDRIQIVKGWISE
+510 GTLDRIQIVKGWV
-525 EGDAREQVFD
+525 DAAGEANEKVFD
-535 VAWSSDDRLQPDGSL
+535 VAWASTGRMQADGSL
-550 AAVSNTVD
+550 APVSNTVN
-558 LETGSW
+558 LETGTW
-564 SNAHGAA
+564 SNEAGAP
-571 TLMAQWQDPRFDPAE
+571 TLTAEWRDPEFDP
-586 SAFYYVRVLEVPTP
+586 SMMAFYYVRVLEVPTP
-600 RHSLLDKLALS
+600 RHSLLDKLALGGEV
-611 DDVETRRPDVIQ
+611 DTRRPDTIQ

>member
-1 MKRNVILQRRQT
+1 MERSLSKTNVCFGITVMKLRVAAGILSALMFTQT
-13 VGTTMVN
+13 WAT
-20 KKIIS
+20 
-25 GLVALLVALPAL
+25 
-37 ASEKQVYW
+37 EKQILW

-77 IPVEHPGHKARVQL
+77 LPVVHPGHKARVQL

-102 HAEFLGAIR
+102 HAEFLGNIR

-116 GISTDDMGFVQ
+116 GIPTDGMDFFQ
-127 KLRTWYVQYLIRDA
+127 KLRVWYVQYLIRDA
-141 IKKGEGRSFFVRQ
+141 IKKGEGRAFFVRQ

-174 VFPTV
+174 VFPRV
-179 PVIEDQ
+179 PILEDQ
-185 AWRDI
+185 AWSDI
-190 ADAAEANNV
+190 TNAAEANNI
-199 PGEFSAIL
+199 PGQFSAIL

-228 DGESAKAFQ
+228 DGKSAKVFQ

-257 SQDTGGNFIAIP
+257 SQETGGNFIAIP

-303 IVEITQYKGDSEA
+303 IVEVTQYKGDSET
-316 HQTLS
+316 HPVLS
-321 PDDPFADFENYPYY
+321 PDDSFADFEDYPFY

-347 GDFVRSA
+347 GDFMRSA
-354 LIRGL
+354 LIRGM
-359 QLEQKIGVNPY
+359 QIEREIGVNPY

-389 SNFHGKFATDSMP
+389 NNFHGKFATDSIP
-402 SAKLDGWSDNAN
+402 LSKLDSWSDNAN

-436 EAILAAMKRR
+436 ESIMQAMKRR

-456 GLRFYAG
+456 GLRFYGG
-463 YDLDGALLT
+463 YGLDATALEASSFPYESSGAV
-472 SSSLPTDLS
+472 P
-481 DAVAMGGEIA
+481 MGGELDQ
-491 AKGASAPT
+491 KEGGAPV
-499 FLVQAM
+499 FLVHAM

-510 GALDRIQIVKGWISE
+510 GTLDRIQIVKGWV
-525 EGDAREQVFD
+525 DAAGEANEKVFD
-535 VAWSSDDRLQPDGSL
+535 VAWASTGRMQADGSL
-550 AAVSNTVD
+550 APVPNTVN
-558 LETGSW
+558 LETGTW
-564 SNAHGAA
+564 SNEAGAP
-571 TLMAQWQDPRFDPAE
+571 TLTAEWRDPEFDP
-586 SAFYYVRVLEVPTP
+586 SMMAFYYVRVLEVPTP
-600 RHSLLDKLALS
+600 RHSLLDKLALGGEV
-611 DDVETRRPDVIQ
+611 DTRRPDTIQ

>member
-1 MKRNVILQRRQT
+1 MKIRAAAGIL
-13 VGTTMVN
+13 
-20 KKIIS
+20 S
-25 GLVALLVALPAL
+25 ALLVTQSWAT
-37 ASEKQVYW
+37 EKQILW

-77 IPVEHPGHKARVQL
+77 LPVEHPGHKARVQL

-102 HAEFLGAIR
+102 HAEFLGNIR

-116 GISTDDMGFVQ
+116 GIPTEGMGFFQ
-127 KLRTWYVQYLIRDA
+127 KLRVWYVQYLIRDA
-141 IKKGEGRSFFVRQ
+141 IKKGEGRAFFVRQ
-154 LPEPFDTPQEAI
+154 LPKPFDTPQEAI

-174 VFPTV
+174 VFPRV
-179 PVIEDQ
+179 PVLEDQ
-185 AWRDI
+185 AWSDI
-190 ADAAEANNV
+190 ADAAEANNI
-199 PGEFSAIL
+199 PGQFSAIL

-228 DGESAKAFQ
+228 DGESAKVFQ

-257 SQDTGGNFIAIP
+257 SEETGGNFIAIP

-303 IVEITQYKGDSEA
+303 IVEVTQYKGDSET
-316 HQTLS
+316 HPVLS
-321 PDDPFADFENYPYY
+321 PNDPFADFEDYPYY

-347 GDFVRSA
+347 GDFMRSA
-354 LIRGL
+354 LIRGM
-359 QLEQKIGVNPY
+359 QIEREIGVNPY

-389 SNFHGKFATDSMP
+389 NNFHGKFATDSMP
-402 SAKLDGWSDNAN
+402 ASKLEGWSDNAN

-436 EAILAAMKRR
+436 ESIIQAMKRR

-456 GLRFYAG
+456 GLRFYGG
-463 YDLDGALLT
+463 YGLDATALEASAFPYESSGAV
-472 SSSLPTDLS
+472 P
-481 DAVAMGGEIA
+481 MGGELDPQES
-491 AKGASAPT
+491 SAPV
-499 FLVQAM
+499 FLVHAM

-510 GALDRIQIVKGWISE
+510 GTLDRIQIVKGWVDE
-525 EGDAREQVFD
+525 AGEANEQIFD
-535 VAWSSDDRLQPDGSL
+535 VAWSSPDRMQADGSL
-550 AAVSNTVD
+550 RPVPNTVD
-558 LETGSW
+558 LETGTW
-564 SNAHGAA
+564 SNDAGAA
-571 TLMAQWQDPRFDPAE
+571 TLTAEWRDPEFDPAVA
-586 SAFYYVRVLEVPTP
+586 AFYYVRVLEVPTP
-600 RHSLLDKLALS
+600 RHSLLDKLALGG
-611 DDVETRRPDVIQ
+611 DVDTRRPDTVQ

-629 PIWYRPD
+629 PIWYRPSE

>member
-1 MKRNVILQRRQT
+1 MKIRAAAGIL
-13 VGTTMVN
+13 
-20 KKIIS
+20 S
-25 GLVALLVALPAL
+25 ALLVTQSWAT
-37 ASEKQVYW
+37 EKQILW

-67 PDEAYRFARG
+67 PYEAYRFARG
-77 IPVEHPGHKARVQL
+77 LPVEHPGHKARVQL

-102 HAEFLGAIR
+102 HAEFLGNIR

-116 GISTDDMGFVQ
+116 GIPTEGMGFFQ
-127 KLRTWYVQYLIRDA
+127 KLRVWYVQYLIRDA
-141 IKKGEGRSFFVRQ
+141 IKKGEGRAFFVRQ

-174 VFPTV
+174 VFPRV
-179 PVIEDQ
+179 PVLEDQ
-185 AWRDI
+185 AWSDI
-190 ADAAEANNV
+190 ADAAEANNI
-199 PGEFSAIL
+199 PGQFSAIL

-228 DGESAKAFQ
+228 DGESAKVFQ

-257 SQDTGGNFIAIP
+257 SEETGGNFIAIP

-294 AEIRRRWEP
+294 AKIRRRWEP
-303 IVEITQYKGDSEA
+303 IVEVTQYKGDSET
-316 HQTLS
+316 HPVLS
-321 PDDPFADFENYPYY
+321 PNDPFADFEDYPYY

-347 GDFVRSA
+347 GDFMRSA
-354 LIRGL
+354 LIRGM
-359 QLEQKIGVNPY
+359 QIEREIGVNPY

-389 SNFHGKFATDSMP
+389 NNFHGKFATDSMP
-402 SAKLDGWSDNAN
+402 ASKLEGWSDNAN

-436 EAILAAMKRR
+436 ESIMQAMKRR

-456 GLRFYAG
+456 GLRFYGG
-463 YDLDGALLT
+463 YGLDATALEASAFPYESSGAV
-472 SSSLPTDLS
+472 P
-481 DAVAMGGEIA
+481 MGGELDPQES
-491 AKGASAPT
+491 SAPV
-499 FLVQAM
+499 FLVHAM

-510 GALDRIQIVKGWISE
+510 GTLDRIQIVKGWVDE
-525 EGDAREQVFD
+525 AGEANEQVFD
-535 VAWSSDDRLQPDGSL
+535 VAWSSPDRMQADGSL
-550 AAVSNTVD
+550 RPVPNTVD
-558 LETGSW
+558 LETGTW
-564 SNAHGAA
+564 SNDAGAA
-571 TLMAQWQDPRFDPAE
+571 TLTAEWRDPEFDPAVA
-586 SAFYYVRVLEVPTP
+586 AFYYVRVLEVPTP
-600 RHSLLDKLALS
+600 RHSLLDKLALGG
-611 DDVETRRPDVIQ
+611 DVDTRRPDTVQ

-629 PIWYRPD
+629 PIWYRPSE